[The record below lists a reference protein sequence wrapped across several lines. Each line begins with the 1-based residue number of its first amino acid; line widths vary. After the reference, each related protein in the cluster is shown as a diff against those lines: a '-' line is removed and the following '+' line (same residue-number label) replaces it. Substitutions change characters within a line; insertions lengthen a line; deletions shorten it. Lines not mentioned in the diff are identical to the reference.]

1 MPRLVVLT
9 LQRIVDDM
17 QMAKQSQKDR
27 KTITNILASRQK
39 LKGYEVDHSTTV
51 ETKKKPG
58 IARALHDLFV
68 QKGELCSAEAHRLLE
83 QAGRKTS
90 YVTVQRLSEEGNVAF
105 VIPPGGRPI

>member
-1 MPRLVVLT
+1 MPKLVVSALRRT
-9 LQRIVDDM
+9 VDDM
-17 QMAKQSQKDR
+17 QIEKQPQKAR
-27 KTITNILASRQK
+27 ESITNILASRQK

-58 IARALHDLFV
+58 IPRALHDLFV

-83 QAGRKTS
+83 EAGRKTS

-105 VIPPGGRPI
+105 VIPPRGRPI